1 MKLSRLFI
9 CAAVVAITMAFVAC
23 EKKTSDTPVE
33 TPKEYTLELISSE
46 VMEFAAEGGVG
57 TIEWALNEVTRASIV
72 AAPHPNLCGY
82 RPTPTFTTEAEWI
95 TLNTPEF
102 AMFTVAANEGEARE
116 GVITVTYGEQSLEVE
131 VKQAAASVEE
141 PKVAFAAA
149 ARIPSAE
156 FGLENNIFVLT
167 FVDDS
172 ENTELNIVL
181 VGDEDDEILQAGTY
195 SAANGGFSVEEN
207 LLVYYDTEEEF
218 TFVDGE
224 VVVTVDGDNYDFDM
238 TLVAEDGSEFM
249 FIYTGPVLDM
259 VPEVKPAEPVA
270 FEPVAVKAERYMIG
284 NFFLQFYIDDT
295 RYHELDMYDEIHP
308 NDDLLSAGTYTY
320 ADEAISTWSTFSTG
334 YDQTCSLSDAALTL
348 VHNEDNT
355 TTITGYIKSEEGD
368 YITIDWTGVVDG
380 FIYEKETGLT
390 FNVEALSAKVQH
402 DKEGQK
408 DIIFM
413 VDEFSGHVISFKSA
427 DILQTKP
434 LADGE
439 YSSEA
444 GTIDIAYCVH
454 GYGDGYKDM
463 TSAKATVENDL
474 EAGTTTF
481 NIEWEFEGNTYL
493 LVWSGAVE
501 GITYKEVV
509 ETKPLNFVPTYVEMV
524 RISSSDKY
532 FYFYDEHENELV
544 CELYNGKIIMPYI
557 NYGGQKL
564 DISTEDYTFEL
575 DEHGLGKNDGV
586 RSYNVRFVT
595 LNGFLIEFT
604 ADLET
609 YVNY

>member
-1 MKLSRLFI
+1 MKLLRLFI
-9 CAAVVAITMAFVAC
+9 CVAVVFITMAFVAC
-23 EKKTSDTPVE
+23 EKKASDTPVD
-33 TPKEYTLELISSE
+33 TPKEYTLELISPE
-46 VMEFAAEGGVG
+46 VMEFTAEGGVG
-57 TIEWALNEVTRASIV
+57 TIEWAFNEVTRSSIV
-72 AAPHPNLCGY
+72 DAPC
-82 RPTPTFTTEAEWI
+82 PTFTTEAEWI
-95 TLNTPEF
+95 TLNTPKF
-102 AMFTVAANEGEARE
+102 AMFAVAANEGEARE
-116 GVITVTYGEQSLEVE
+116 AAIVITYGEQTKSVTIKQEGVAVE
-131 VKQAAASVEE
+131 DEAIE
-141 PKVAFAAA
+141 FAAA
-149 ARIPSAE
+149 MRLSCEEYELPW
-156 FGLENNIFVLT
+156 NNFAIAFEDAT
-167 FVDDS
+167 S
-172 ENTELNIVL
+172 EYQLALLL
-181 VGDEDDEILQAGTY
+181 VGAEGDEVLAEGTY
-195 SAANGGFSVEEN
+195 NAENGGLDLYSSVLMVGLDEYEIAEGVAEVA
-207 LLVYYDTEEEF
+207 L
-218 TFVDGE
+218 DGE
-224 VVVTVDGDNYDFDM
+224 VYDFDI
-238 TLVAEDGSEFM
+238 TITTADGQEYTFT
-249 FIYTGPVLDM
+249 YTGEVEDM
-259 VPEVKPAEPVA
+259 VQEPAVVEPVA

-320 ADEAISTWSTFSTG
+320 ADEAIGTWSTFSTG
-334 YDQTCSLSDAALTL
+334 YDQTCALADAEITIT
-348 VHNEDNT
+348 HNEDNT

-402 DKEGQK
+402 DKAGQK

-434 LADGE
+434 LADGV

-463 TSAKATVENDL
+463 TSAKATVVNDL

-481 NIEWEFEGNTYL
+481 DVEWEFEGNRYL

-544 CELYNGKIIMPYI
+544 CELYNGRIIMPYI

-575 DEHGLGKNDGV
+575 DEHGLGKNNGV

-595 LNGFLIEFT
+595 LSGYLIEFT

>member
-1 MKLSRLFI
+1 MKLTKLFLTAVI
-9 CAAVVAITMAFVAC
+9 AMCAMAFVAC
-23 EKKTSDTPVE
+23 EPDTPN
-33 TPKEYTLELISSE
+33 TPKEYALELTSDA
-46 VMEFAAEGGVG
+46 VMEFTAEGGEG
-57 TIEWALNEVTRASIV
+57 YISWKFNEVTRYSPV
-72 AAPHPNLCGY
+72 EQPV
-82 RPTPTFTTEAEWI
+82 PTFTTDAEWI
-95 TLNTPEF
+95 VLYAEDLGAF
-102 AMFTVAANEGEARE
+102 AVAVNEGEARE
-116 GVITVTYGEQSLEVE
+116 AVITVTYGEQVE
-131 VKQAAASVEE
+131 NVTIKQAAQVVDE

-167 FVDDS
+167 FVDDA

-181 VGDEDDEILQAGTY
+181 VGDEGDEILGAGTY
-195 SAANGGFSVEEN
+195 SAENGGFSTEEN
-207 LLVYYDTEEEF
+207 LLVIYDKGEEY
-218 TFVDGE
+218 TFIDGE
-224 VVVTVDGDNYDFDM
+224 VVVAVDGETYDFDM
-238 TLVAEDGSEFM
+238 TLVAEDGSEFI

-259 VPEVKPAEPVA
+259 VPEVVPVEPVA
-270 FEPVAVKAERYMIG
+270 FTPVSVKAERYMIG
-284 NFFLQFYIDDT
+284 NFFLQLYIDGT
-295 RYHELDMYDEIHP
+295 RYHELDMYDEVTP
-308 NDDLLSAGTYTY
+308 NDDMLSAGVYSY
-320 ADEAISTWSTFSTG
+320 AAETISTWSVFSTG
-334 YDQTCSLSDAALTL
+334 NDQTCALADAEITL

-355 TTITGYIKSEEGD
+355 TTITGFIKSEQGD
-368 YITIDWTGVVDG
+368 YITIEWTGVIEG
-380 FIYEKETGLT
+380 FVYEKETGLT
-390 FNVEALSAKVQH
+390 FNVEALSAGVH
-402 DKEGQK
+402 YDKEGQK

-413 VDEFSGHVISFKSA
+413 VDEFAGHVISFKGEGLLPS
-427 DILQTKP
+427 KP
-434 LADGE
+434 LADGD

-444 GTIDIAYCVH
+444 GTIDITYCVH
-454 GYGDGYKDM
+454 GYGDGYDNM
-463 TSAKATVENDL
+463 TSAKATVVNDL
-474 EAGTTTF
+474 EAGTTAF
-481 NIEWEFEGNTYL
+481 DIEWEFEGNTYL

-509 ETKPLNFVPTYVEMV
+509 ETKPLNFVPEYVEMV

-532 FYFYDEHENELV
+532 FYFYDAQENELV
-544 CELYNGKIIMPYI
+544 CELYNGKIYQPYI

>member
-1 MKLSRLFI
+1 MKLTNLFLCSVLAI
-9 CAAVVAITMAFVAC
+9 CAMAFVAC
-23 EKKTSDTPVE
+23 EPDTPN
-33 TPKEYTLELISSE
+33 TPKEYALELTSDA
-46 VMEFAAEGGVG
+46 VMEFPAEGGEG
-57 TIEWALNEVTRASIV
+57 NIAWKLNEVTRNHAQQP
-72 AAPHPNLCGY
+72 A
-82 RPTPTFTTEAEWI
+82 PTFSTNAEEWI
-95 TLNTPEF
+95 FLNLRHPGAFEVKEN
-102 AMFTVAANEGEARE
+102 AGEARE

-224 VVVTVDGDNYDFDM
+224 VVVTVDDDNYDFDM

-259 VPEVKPAEPVA
+259 VTEVKPAEPVA
-270 FEPVAVKAERYMIG
+270 FTPVSVKAERYMIG

-295 RYHELDMYDEIHP
+295 RYHELDMYDEVTP
-308 NDDLLSAGTYTY
+308 NDDMLSAGVYSY
-320 ADEAISTWSTFSTG
+320 AAETISTWSTFSTG
-334 YDQTCSLSDAALTL
+334 YDQTCALADAEITL

-355 TTITGYIKSEEGD
+355 TTITGYIKSEQGD
-368 YITIDWTGVVDG
+368 HITINWTGVIEG

-390 FNVEALSAKVQH
+390 FTVEALSAKVQH
-402 DKEGQK
+402 DKAGQK

-413 VDEFSGHVISFKSA
+413 VDEFAGHVISFKGEGLLPS
-427 DILQTKP
+427 KP
-434 LADGE
+434 IVDGD

-444 GTIDIAYCVH
+444 GTIDITYCVH
-454 GYGDGYKDM
+454 GYGDGYDNM
-463 TSAKATVENDL
+463 TSAKATVVNDL
-474 EAGTTTF
+474 EASTTAF
-481 NIEWEFEGNTYL
+481 DIEWEFEGNTYL

-509 ETKPLNFVPTYVEMV
+509 ETKPLGFVPEYVEMV

-532 FYFYDEHENELV
+532 FYFYDSNENELV

-609 YVNY
+609 FVNY

>member
-1 MKLSRLFI
+1 MKLAKLFLTAMLAI
-9 CAAVVAITMAFVAC
+9 CTMAFVAC
-23 EKKTSDTPVE
+23 ENNAPDTPNTPD
-33 TPKEYTLELISSE
+33 TPKEYALELTSDA
-46 VMEFAAEGGVG
+46 VMEFPAEGGEG
-57 TIEWALNEVTRASIV
+57 LIAWKLNEVTRTPAQQS
-72 AAPHPNLCGY
+72 APM
-82 RPTPTFTTEAEWI
+82 FTTAAEWI
-95 TLNTPEF
+95 TLYAEDLGAF
-102 AMFTVAANEGEARE
+102 AVSENEGEARE
-116 GVITVTYGEQSLEVE
+116 AVITVTYGEQVETVTIKQAGVAVE
-131 VKQAAASVEE
+131 VQ
-141 PKVAFAAA
+141 
-149 ARIPSAE
+149 
-156 FGLENNIFVLT
+156 T
-167 FVDDS
+167 
-172 ENTELNIVL
+172 TELVYAERLSCEELELPLNYFAIVFADDAETVELGLVL
-181 VGDEDDEILQAGTY
+181 VGAEEDEVLMAGRY
-195 SAANGGFSVEEN
+195 NV
-207 LLVYYDTEEEF
+207 DTELSQLYFDGGEYMLTEGVAEVK
-218 TFVDGE
+218 VDGE
-224 VVVTVDGDNYDFDM
+224 EYDFDI
-238 TLVAEDGSEFM
+238 TVTADNGQAYRFVYVGEVVG
-249 FIYTGPVLDM
+249 M
-259 VPEVKPAEPVA
+259 VQASANEPVA
-270 FEPVAVKAERYMIG
+270 FEPVRVKAERYMIG
-284 NFFLQFYIDDT
+284 NFFLQLYIDGT

-308 NDDLLSAGTYTY
+308 NDDMLSAGTYTY
-320 ADEAISTWSTFSTG
+320 AAETISTWSVFSTG
-334 YDQTCSLSDAALTL
+334 YDQTCALADAEITL

-368 YITIDWTGVVDG
+368 HITIDWTGVVEG

-402 DKEGQK
+402 DKAGQK
-408 DIIFM
+408 DVIFM

-434 LADGE
+434 LADGV
-439 YSSEA
+439 YSSET

-463 TSAKATVENDL
+463 TSAKATVVNDL

-481 NIEWEFEGNTYL
+481 DVEWEFEGNRYL

-544 CELYNGKIIMPYI
+544 CELYNGKIYQPYI

-595 LNGFLIEFT
+595 LSGYLIEFT

>member
-1 MKLSRLFI
+1 MKLTKLFFCVI
-9 CAAVVAITMAFVAC
+9 LAVCAMAFVAC
-23 EKKTSDTPVE
+23 EPDTPN
-33 TPKEYTLELISSE
+33 TPKEYALELTSDA
-46 VMEFAAEGGVG
+46 VMEFPAEGGEG
-57 TIEWALNEVTRASIV
+57 NIAWKLNEVTRYSPV
-72 AAPHPNLCGY
+72 EQPV
-82 RPTPTFTTEAEWI
+82 PTFSTNAEEWI
-95 TLNTPEF
+95 YLSLRHPGAFEVKEN
-102 AMFTVAANEGEARE
+102 AGEARE

-270 FEPVAVKAERYMIG
+270 FTPVSVKAERYMIG
-284 NFFLQFYIDDT
+284 NFFLQLYIDGT
-295 RYHELDMYDEIHP
+295 RYHELDMYDEVAP
-308 NDDLLSAGTYTY
+308 NDDLLTAGTYTY
-320 ADEAISTWSTFSTG
+320 AAEAISTWSTFSTG
-334 YDQTCSLSDAALTL
+334 NDQTCALSDAEITL

-368 YITIDWTGVVDG
+368 YITIDWTGVVEG

-390 FNVEALSAKVQH
+390 FTVEALSAGVH
-402 DKEGQK
+402 YDKEGQK

-413 VDEFSGHVISFKSA
+413 VDEFAGHVISFKGEGLLPS
-427 DILQTKP
+427 KP
-434 LADGE
+434 LADGD

-454 GYGDGYKDM
+454 GYGDGYGDM
-463 TSAKATVENDL
+463 TSAKATVANDL

-481 NIEWEFEGNTYL
+481 DIEWEFEGNTYQL
-493 LVWSGAVE
+493 AWSGAVE

-509 ETKPLNFVPTYVEMV
+509 EETPLDFDPIYVEMV

-532 FYFYDEHENELV
+532 FYFYDQYENELV
-544 CELYNGKIIMPYI
+544 CELYNGKIYQPYI
-557 NYGGQKL
+557 NYEGTKL
-564 DISTEDYTFEL
+564 DISTDDYTFEL

-595 LNGFLIEFT
+595 LDGRLIEFT

>member
-1 MKLSRLFI
+1 MKLTRLFI
-9 CAAVVAITMAFVAC
+9 FVAVAAITMAFVAC
-23 EKKTSDTPVE
+23 EKDRPNTPVD
-33 TPKEYTLELISSE
+33 TPKEYTLEVTSPE
-46 VMEFAAEGGVG
+46 VMEFPTEGGVG
-57 TIEWALNEVTRASIV
+57 AIEWALNEVTRASIV
-72 AAPHPNLCGY
+72 PAPS
-82 RPTPTFTTEAEWI
+82 PTFTTEAEWI

-102 AMFTVAANEGEARE
+102 AKFTVAANEGEARE
-116 GVITVTYGEQSLEVE
+116 ATIVITYGEQAKSVTIKQDGLAVE
-131 VKQAAASVEE
+131 DPA
-141 PKVAFAAA
+141 VAFAEAVRLSCEA
-149 ARIPSAE
+149 YELPWSNFAIAFEDATSEYQLALLLVGAEGDELLAEGLYSAE
-156 FGLENNIFVLT
+156 NGGLDIYSSVLT
-167 FVDDS
+167 IG
-172 ENTELNIVL
+172 L
-181 VGDEDDEILQAGTY
+181 DEYEIAEGVAEVAL
-195 SAANGGFSVEEN
+195 
-207 LLVYYDTEEEF
+207 
-218 TFVDGE
+218 DGE
-224 VVVTVDGDNYDFDM
+224 VYDFDI
-238 TLVAEDGSEFM
+238 TITTTDGQEYI
-249 FIYTGPVLDM
+249 FIYTG
-259 VPEVKPAEPVA
+259 EVDNMIQEPAAVEPVA

-284 NFFLQFYIDDT
+284 NFFLQLYIDDT
-295 RYHELDMYDEIHP
+295 RYHELDMYDEIRP

-320 ADEAISTWSTFSTG
+320 AAEAISTWSTFSTG
-334 YDQTCSLSDAALTL
+334 YDQTCALLDAAITL

-368 YITIDWTGVVDG
+368 YITIDWTGVVEG

-427 DILQTKP
+427 DIMQTKP
-434 LADGE
+434 LADGD

-463 TSAKATVENDL
+463 TSAKATVVNDL

-493 LVWSGAVE
+493 LVWTGAVE

-509 ETKPLNFVPTYVEMV
+509 EIVPLEFEPLYVEMV
-524 RISSSDKY
+524 RISNSDKY
-532 FYFYDEHENELV
+532 FYFYDKHENELV
-544 CELYNGKIIMPYI
+544 CELYNGKIYQPYI
-557 NYGGQKL
+557 NYQGAKL

-575 DEHGLGKNDGV
+575 DEHGLGKSDGV

-595 LNGFLIEFT
+595 LDGHLIEFA

>member
-1 MKLSRLFI
+1 MKLFRLFI
-9 CAAVVAITMAFVAC
+9 CVAVVAITMAFVAC
-23 EKKTSDTPVE
+23 EKKASDTPVD
-33 TPKEYTLELISSE
+33 TPKEYTLELISPE
-46 VMEFAAEGGVG
+46 VMEFPAEGGVG
-57 TIEWALNEVTRASIV
+57 TIEWAFNEVTRSSIV

-82 RPTPTFTTEAEWI
+82 RPIPTFTTEAEWI

-102 AMFTVAANEGEARE
+102 AMFAVAANEGEARE
-116 GVITVTYGEQSLEVE
+116 AAIVITYGEQSKSVTIKQEGIAVE
-131 VKQAAASVEE
+131 DEAIE
-141 PKVAFAAA
+141 FAAA
-149 ARIPSAE
+149 MRLSCEEYELPW
-156 FGLENNIFVLT
+156 NNFAIAFEDAT
-167 FVDDS
+167 S
-172 ENTELNIVL
+172 EYQLALVL
-181 VGDEDDEILQAGTY
+181 VGAEGDEVLAEGTY
-195 SAANGGFSVEEN
+195 NVENGSLDLYSSVLKVGLDEYEIAEGVAEVA
-207 LLVYYDTEEEF
+207 L
-218 TFVDGE
+218 DGE
-224 VVVTVDGDNYDFDM
+224 VYDFDI
-238 TLVAEDGSEFM
+238 TITTADGQEYTFT
-249 FIYTGPVLDM
+249 YTGEVEDM
-259 VPEVKPAEPVA
+259 VQEPAVVEPVA
-270 FEPVAVKAERYMIG
+270 FEPVAVKADRCMIG

-295 RYHELDMYDEIHP
+295 RYHELDMYDEIAP
-308 NDDLLSAGTYTY
+308 NDDYLSAGVYSY
-320 ADEAISTWSTFSTG
+320 AAETISTWSIFSTG
-334 YDQTCSLSDAALTL
+334 NDQTCGLVDAEIAL
-348 VHNEDNT
+348 VHNDDNT

-368 YITIDWTGVVDG
+368 HITIEWTGTIEG
-380 FIYEKETGLT
+380 FVYEKETGLT

-402 DKEGQK
+402 DKAGQK

-454 GYGDGYKDM
+454 GYGDGYNDM
-463 TSAKATVENDL
+463 TSAKATVVNDL
-474 EAGTTTF
+474 EAGITTF
-481 NIEWEFEGNTYL
+481 DVEWEFEGNRYL

-509 ETKPLNFVPTYVEMV
+509 DTKPLNFVPTYVEMV

-544 CELYNGKIIMPYI
+544 CELYNGRIIMPYI

-575 DEHGLGKNDGV
+575 DEHGLGKNNGV

-595 LNGFLIEFT
+595 LNGYLIEFT